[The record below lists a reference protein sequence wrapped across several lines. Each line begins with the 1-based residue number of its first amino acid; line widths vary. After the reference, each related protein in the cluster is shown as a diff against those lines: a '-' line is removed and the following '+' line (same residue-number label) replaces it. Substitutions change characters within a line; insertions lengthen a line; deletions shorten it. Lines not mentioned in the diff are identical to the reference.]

1 MPVQPV
7 DYQKI
12 FEESPLARLVISQEK
27 KDHFCVERANKVAV
41 QYFCPKIERDCLSLD
56 GMNLADFLDVA
67 NTTNILQALSVCH
80 DSRVPISIQVMPK
93 TQSNIKVQ
101 SFLLSPITDDDGTIL
116 WVDMQARPPATEQAS
131 VERER
136 DDAIS
141 MFTTVFDVSDV
152 GFTVTDH
159 HGRFVRI
166 NDKFTEMTGWEP
178 IDLMGQELTKIIPI
192 DQHKLAWDRH
202 KSALS
207 QKVKNFGEIRILQQD
222 GNEMNV
228 MVTSAIMELSNGRSF
243 RITTVVDVTE
253 LKNIEHDLRRAK
265 DEADEANKAK
275 SAFLANMS
283 HELRTPLNSIIGFSE
298 IIKTEALGEIAQKPY
313 IDYAKDIH
321 NSGTRL
327 LSVIN
332 EILGI
337 SKIEAGE
344 RNLNESVVKIPS
356 LAQSCVDLMATKIE
370 ASSLTISNMI
380 DADLPDVIAEE
391 LALKQIIMNVL
402 SNAIKFT
409 PEGGAIT
416 LSSDYSGDDLSISIT
431 DTGIGID
438 EADIVK
444 ALSPF
449 GQVDASHARG
459 NSGTGLGLTLVDSL
473 MRMHGGSIDM
483 VSQKGFGTTV
493 TLFIPNHRVSVK
505 KVKASSIDDQS
516 KVANLS
522 DYKK

>member
-283 HELRTPLNSIIGFSE
+283 HELRTPLNAIIGFSE
-298 IIKTEALGEIAQKPY
+298 MMMNGTLGVIDNPNYIEYLGDIKFSAQHLLQIINDVL
-313 IDYAKDIH
+313 DM
-321 NSGTRL
+321 
-327 LSVIN
+327 
-332 EILGI
+332 
-337 SKIEAGE
+337 SKIEAGKMPLDE
-344 RNLNESVVKIPS
+344 ENIDIVGLLDSVKRLMITRAEQKNVRITLNN
-356 LAQSCVDLMATKIE
+356 
-370 ASSLTISNMI
+370 SS
-380 DADLPDVIAEE
+380 DLPQVTIDERLVRQVF
-391 LALKQIIMNVL
+391 LNLL
-402 SNAIKFT
+402 SNAVKFSHDNGEIEIRIEANASVGMSVT
-409 PEGGAIT
+409 VI
-416 LSSDYSGDDLSISIT
+416 DH
-431 DTGIGID
+431 GIGIPQ
-438 EADIVK
+438 ERIAEVME
-444 ALSPF
+444 PF
-449 GQVDASHARG
+449 GQVSDPSVNKG
-459 NSGTGLGLTLVDSL
+459 QGTGLGLPIAKAMMD
-473 MRMHGGSIDM
+473 MHGGTLSIE
-483 VSQKGFGTTV
+483 SAKNEGT
-493 TLFIPNHRVSVK
+493 IVK
-505 KVKASSIDDQS
+505 CVFPASRLIW
-516 KVANLS
+516 KE
-522 DYKK
+522 K